1 MSPLLEEPKVVND
14 WDNSGRFLWSFR
26 EAGVM
31 SPNFTEEKSERSPV
45 HTGETTVVHH
55 TGVIH
60 HFTHVNL
67 YEIEL

>member
-1 MSPLLEEPKVVND
+1 MSPLLEEQTVVND
-14 WDNSGRFLWSFR
+14 GGNSGRFLWSFR

-31 SPNFTEEKSERSPV
+31 SPNSTEDRSPV
-45 HTGETTVVHH
+45 HTRETTVVHH
-55 TGVIH
+55 TGVTH